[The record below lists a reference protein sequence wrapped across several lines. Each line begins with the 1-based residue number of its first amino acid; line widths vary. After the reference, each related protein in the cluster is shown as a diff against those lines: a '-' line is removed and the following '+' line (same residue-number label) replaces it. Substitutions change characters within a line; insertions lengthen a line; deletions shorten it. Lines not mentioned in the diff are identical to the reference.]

1 MKKVSADIQK
11 ELLRLSDAMEK
22 VIQGVKEQKEAGNI
36 KEAKYLIKV
45 YKEIELRYNELY
57 TRKKELIVENTYIT
71 DIPYFRNEEV
81 TAIPIEVFDAL
92 PNLIPGFESIIYQ
105 DLIMGF
111 GHEFSVSFEELATRW
126 GVSYPT
132 AFKYVHNLEELG
144 LIEIKTGKGKGVK
157 NRYKMK
163 YIYVTDDIKKF
174 KIK

>member
-1 MKKVSADIQK
+1 MNKISANIQK

-45 YKEIELRYNELY
+45 YQEIELRYNELY

-105 DLIMGF
+105 DLI
-111 GHEFSVSFEELATRW
+111 
-126 GVSYPT
+126 
-132 AFKYVHNLEELG
+132 K
-144 LIEIKTGKGKGVK
+144 I
-157 NRYKMK
+157 
-163 YIYVTDDIKKF
+163 YI
-174 KIK
+174 